1 MRTAAYL
8 LPLLALVAG
17 CDGDESI
24 VCTAEAR
31 FGVNVSA
38 KNAVTGQLIPA
49 GVRGSLKDGSYL
61 DSLQVLTDIEGRIF
75 SLAGAVERP
84 GTYRVDL
91 VAPGY
96 QPWTRSDVRVVAGRC
111 HVEAVSIQADM
122 VPAGG

>member
-1 MRTAAYL
+1 MRTASFL
-8 LPLLALVAG
+8 LPLLVLVAG

-24 VCTAEAR
+24 VCTTEAR
-31 FGVNVSA
+31 FGVNLSV
-38 KNAVTGQLIPA
+38 KDAVTGQLIPS

-61 DSLQVLTDIEGRIF
+61 DSLQVFTDIEGRIF

-96 QPWTRSDVRVVAGRC
+96 QPWTRSDVRVLAGRC
-111 HVEAVSIQADM
+111 HVEPVSIQADM
-122 VPAGG
+122 VPTGG